1 MPKLNLRDEGFEEE
15 SNPLDSDQSVA
26 PPPTLREVGVSGG
39 GGKSSTLLTAVLLL
53 VVVAG
58 GVFALNYFK
67 VIHLWGKRTP
77 RITTEAIT
85 DQLPAPEVAAAQNA
99 TDQGATPSPG
109 DATPAATPTPDPSLE
124 PAASSSST
132 PIPSTSGAAPAPS
145 RTSHK
150 REPAQTFTPP
160 PSGSGNFTVQV
171 SSWTSKDMADRE
183 ASRLSAAGMSAFV
196 EDAVIAG
203 ENWYRVRVGRYGSSK
218 EAKDAA
224 DQLAKS
230 MEGQIWVAR
239 VAAK

>member
-1 MPKLNLRDEGFEEE
+1 MPKLNLRDDGFEEE

-39 GGKSSTLLTAVLLL
+39 GGKSSTLLTVILLI
-53 VVVAG
+53 VVVGG

-77 RITTEAIT
+77 KVQTEALT
-85 DQLPAPEVAAAQNA
+85 DQLPTPDQTAAGANS
-99 TDQGATPSPG
+99 TDQGSTAAPAP
-109 DATPAATPTPDPSLE
+109 DASTPTPEPSLE
-124 PAASSSST
+124 PSAST
-132 PIPSTSGAAPAPS
+132 PTPTTSTPVPTTKPS
-145 RTSHK
+145 RRADATP
-150 REPAQTFTPP
+150 PATFTPP

-171 SSWTSKDMADRE
+171 SSWTSKDMAEKE
-183 ASRLSAAGMSAFV
+183 ASRLNTAGMSAFV

-218 EAKDAA
+218 EAKEAA

-230 MEGQIWVAR
+230 MEGQIWVAK
-239 VAAK
+239 VSAK

>member
-39 GGKSSTLLTAVLLL
+39 GGKSSTILTALLLL

-77 RITTEAIT
+77 KITNEAIS
-85 DQLPAPEVAAAQNA
+85 DQLPAPEMPAAAS
-99 TDQGATPSPG
+99 TDQGAN
-109 DATPAATPTPDPSLE
+109 PAPAEATPTPEPNVEPSATAA
-124 PAASSSST
+124 PASAT
-132 PIPSTSGAAPAPS
+132 PAAPAPS
-145 RTSHK
+145 RASRAAESAPK
-150 REPAQTFTPP
+150 FVPP
-160 PSGSGNFTVQV
+160 PSGSGSYTVQV
-171 SSWTSKDMADRE
+171 SSWTSKDAADRE

-203 ENWYRVRVGRYGSSK
+203 ENWYRVRVGRYASSK

-224 DQLAKS
+224 DQLAHS
-230 MEGQIWVAR
+230 MEGQIWVAK
-239 VAAK
+239 VSTK